1 MASLKQQL
9 SALLSQ
15 LEQLH
20 SSILVDE
27 QTAGVMLEK
36 HNPGNGITYTRLRA
50 AKGQTLSNGKRT
62 MSLKAEDVEEWE
74 QKIHARN
81 QKAKVAQCLRLVQ
94 QAAEVAEVV
103 IWEDEAVT
111 TLVKESKDLTSDQSD
126 RVSSGVA
133 ARRPKQ
139 KISYVLKDAQGATTN
154 NRKVHAIKGDEPRSG
169 RWYSPALCGEQPKA
183 GTWGW
188 RKCDPSGLSCPKCYD
203 KVQALS

>member
-62 MSLKAEDVEEWE
+62 MSLKAEDVEKWE

-94 QAAEVAEVV
+94 QAAEVAEAIAWNDKAIATVV
-103 IWEDEAVT
+103 KGFNSFTISPTDSV
-111 TLVKESKDLTSDQSD
+111 
-126 RVSSGVA
+126 VSETA
-133 ARRPKQ
+133 ARKPKQ
-139 KISYVLKDAQGATTN
+139 KISYIYKDGPGATMI
-154 NRKVHAIKGDEPRSG
+154 NRRVHAIAEDRPASG
-169 RWYSPALCGEQPKA
+169 RWYSPALCGARPRP

-188 RKCDPSGLSCPKCYD
+188 STCDSSELSCPKCYD
-203 KVQALS
+203 KVKALS